1 MSGRIIRCGGL
12 HKSVARAGALMAALV
27 TTVTLAPPRPVAA
40 GAALARLTCTSLP
53 SRQGVV
59 TLHGEIPGDYD
70 TFDLKI
76 KKGKGENRLTND
88 KGDLDEEQV
97 AKLEETGEYD
107 KDRVV
112 SIIEDFRRG
121 VFTLALRSSGRY
133 DLRLYAVPRTVRV
146 LKSTSNSR
154 KAAFEAMLMEAPIPN
169 ESRSRD
175 MAPIRMRCTYD
186 YAI

>member
-1 MSGRIIRCGGL
+1 MSERIIRCGSL

-40 GAALARLTCTSLP
+40 GAALASLTCTSLP
-53 SRQGVV
+53 GRQGVV
-59 TLHGEIPGDYD
+59 TIHGEIPGDYD

-76 KKGKGENRLTND
+76 KKGKAENRLTND

-107 KDRVV
+107 KERVV
-112 SIIEDFRRG
+112 SIIKDFRRG

-146 LKSTSNSR
+146 LESTSSST

-169 ESRSRD
+169 ESRSH
-175 MAPIRMRCTYD
+175 ATVPIRMRCTYD